1 MSVRALRFLVDP
13 VSVRLSRHELET
25 ILTAAEDHA
34 TALLKD
40 SRKREQA
47 ERSAAASRIM
57 EIAEELRA
65 MIDQA

>member
-1 MSVRALRFLVDP
+1 MSVRPMRFLVDP
-13 VSVRLSRHELET
+13 VSVRLSRYELET

-34 TALLKD
+34 AALLKD

-57 EIAEELRA
+57 EIAEGLRA

>member
-1 MSVRALRFLVDP
+1 MSVRPMRFIVDP
-13 VSVRLSRHELET
+13 VSVRLSRCELET

-40 SRKREQA
+40 NRKRDQA
-47 ERSAAASRIM
+47 ERSAAANRIA